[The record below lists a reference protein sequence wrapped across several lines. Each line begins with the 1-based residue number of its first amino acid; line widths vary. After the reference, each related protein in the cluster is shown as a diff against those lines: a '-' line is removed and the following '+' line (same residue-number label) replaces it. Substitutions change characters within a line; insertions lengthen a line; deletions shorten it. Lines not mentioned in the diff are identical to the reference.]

1 MILSVGLH
9 INNIFRPKGTRQ
21 HDERHSAIAAA
32 TGFCNASYFSK
43 AFRRLA
49 GCVPRTWR
57 ARHRQT

>member
-1 MILSVGLH
+1 MRLRIEEAKRLMLETDL
-9 INNIFRPKGTRQ
+9 KLA
-21 HDERHSAIAAA
+21 AIAAA

-43 AFRRLA
+43 TFRRLA